1 MTFFLISLLDTI
13 SLQTAFHFLASLAG
27 IIQNTR
33 RGSHRMHLKLQWKKR
48 DIFDRE
54 PRSDR
59 GLKIWV
65 FVVVV
70 VDHRGRLT
78 ISKLL

>member
-1 MTFFLISLLDTI
+1 MSLNC
-13 SLQTAFHFLASLAG
+13 LASFSSVTNF
-27 IIQNTR
+27 Q
-33 RGSHRMHLKLQWKKR
+33 S

-59 GLKIWV
+59 GLKTWF

-70 VDHRGRLT
+70 VVGGGGVVVGDGQLS
-78 ISKLL
+78 IL